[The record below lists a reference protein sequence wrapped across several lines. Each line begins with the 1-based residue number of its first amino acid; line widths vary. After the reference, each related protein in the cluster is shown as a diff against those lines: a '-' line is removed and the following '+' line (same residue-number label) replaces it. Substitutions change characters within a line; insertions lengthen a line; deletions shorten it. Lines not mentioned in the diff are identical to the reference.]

1 MNKRPN
7 WLLIILAA
15 IGLIVVAYFVIQ
27 ALDGDNIG
35 EEIGEGIEE
44 AGEDIEDAV
53 D

>member
-15 IGLIVVAYFVIQ
+15 IGVIVVIFFVIR

-35 EEIGEGIEE
+35 EDIGEGIEE
-44 AGEDIEDAV
+44 AGEDIKDAV

>member
-15 IGLIVVAYFVIQ
+15 IGIVAILFFVIR
-27 ALDGDNIG
+27 ALDGDDIG
-35 EEIGEGIEE
+35 DDIGEGIEE
-44 AGEDIEDAV
+44 VGEDIKDAV